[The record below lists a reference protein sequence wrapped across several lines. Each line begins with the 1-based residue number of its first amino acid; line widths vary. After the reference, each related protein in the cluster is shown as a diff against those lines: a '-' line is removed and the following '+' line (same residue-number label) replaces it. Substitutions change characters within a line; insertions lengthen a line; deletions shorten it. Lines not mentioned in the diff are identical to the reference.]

1 MSGTEAVIAPG
12 ITSSIISGIS
22 AGISSMISSGAEAP
36 VEAIISPVEEEEAAR
51 KVEVGHVFS
60 QPLYLDIYVPFY
72 LLI

>member
-51 KVEVGHVFS
+51 KVWLWLSSASLHTF
-60 QPLYLDIYVPFY
+60 
-72 LLI
+72 LIQYK